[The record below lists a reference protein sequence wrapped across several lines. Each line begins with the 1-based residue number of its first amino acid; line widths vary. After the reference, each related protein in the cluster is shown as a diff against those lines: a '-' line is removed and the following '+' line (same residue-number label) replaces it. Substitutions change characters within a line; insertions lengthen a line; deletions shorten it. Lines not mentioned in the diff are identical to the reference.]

1 MRSEEI
7 LMVKFADK
15 KASGD
20 KEIYLIDSKGTAGTN
35 LVERFEKGTRSIPIF
50 LHGHVYSF

>member
-1 MRSEEI
+1 
-7 LMVKFADK
+7 MVTFADK

-35 LVERFEKGTRSIPIF
+35 LVERFKKGILLVLVF
-50 LHGHVYSF
+50 LHGLAYSP